1 MPFISIT
8 KDLSG
13 VVHHAHMN
21 GIEVAV
27 KFPKIKLTLRGKDLK
42 KFGKE
47 VALQAKVRY
56 ALSFQSAN
64 CYTLFASQ
72 FRDL

>member
-1 MPFISIT
+1 LIPPQHIILLIYQRT
-8 KDLSG
+8 LTG

-42 KFGKE
+42 NFEKE

-56 ALSFQSAN
+56 ELSFQSPN
-64 CYTLFASQ
+64 HRSFAC
-72 FRDL
+72 